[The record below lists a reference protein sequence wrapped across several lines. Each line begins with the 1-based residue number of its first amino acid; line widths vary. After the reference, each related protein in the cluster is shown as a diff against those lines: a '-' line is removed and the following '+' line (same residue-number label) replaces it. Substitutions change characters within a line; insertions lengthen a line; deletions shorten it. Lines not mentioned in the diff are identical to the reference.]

1 MLYFSNIGKR
11 SPLKG
16 GQDMADVST
25 SATATGKSPRRRLRR
40 WSIRVGLV
48 VTLWLAV
55 SWVVAYRLTRR
66 PRPMFAEPVPVV
78 AWAKIDE
85 HRLRTRDGEQIGAW
99 SIAGRDD
106 APSVLL
112 IHGNGG
118 SRWNCLGR
126 AELLAAKGYPV
137 LMISLRAHGDSTGEH
152 NDFGLGARH
161 DVIAAVEFL
170 EAARPGRPIVIMGTS
185 MGGAAALFA
194 SRELGH
200 RIGGYILESPY
211 RDLKTA
217 VWNRTDEALPIVLE
231 WIAYRGLVTVAPLV
245 LPEIERISP
254 LVAIEGIP
262 EDVPVLILAGEDD
275 RSARVAEARAL
286 FDRARSHADL
296 LIFPDAGHLQMM
308 ERDPGRY
315 RDAVIGLIGR
325 SGRR

>member
-1 MLYFSNIGKR
+1 
-11 SPLKG
+11 
-16 GQDMADVST
+16 
-25 SATATGKSPRRRLRR
+25 
-40 WSIRVGLV
+40 
-48 VTLWLAV
+48 
-55 SWVVAYRLTRR
+55 
-66 PRPMFAEPVPVV
+66 MFAEPVPAV

-85 HRLRTRDGEQIGAW
+85 HRLTTRDGERIGAW

-126 AELLAAKGYPV
+126 AEMLAAEGYPV
-137 LMISLRAHGDSTGEH
+137 LMISLRAHGDSTGDR
-152 NDFGLGARH
+152 NDFGMAARH

-170 EAARPGRPIVIMGTS
+170 EAARPGRPIVILGTS

-200 RIGGYILESPY
+200 RVGGYILESPY

-217 VWNRTDEALPIVLE
+217 VWNRTEESLPIGLE

-262 EDVPVLILAGEDD
+262 ADVPVLILAGEDD
-275 RSARVAEARAL
+275 RAARVNEARAL
-286 FDRARSHADL
+286 YDRVQSHAEL
-296 LIFPDAGHLQMM
+296 LIFPEAGHLQMM
-308 ERDPGRY
+308 ERDPPRY
-315 RDAVIGLIGR
+315 RNAVFRIIGR
-325 SGRR
+325 AGRR

>member
-1 MLYFSNIGKR
+1 VPRNIGRDK
-11 SPLKG
+11 SDGL
-16 GQDMADVST
+16 T
-25 SATATGKSPRRRLRR
+25 LATPSGTKSRRRLRR
-40 WSIRVGLV
+40 WSICLGLL
-48 VTLWLAV
+48 VTLWLVV

-66 PRPMFAEPVPVV
+66 LRPLFAEPVPAV

-85 HRLRTRDGEQIGAW
+85 HRLKTRDGEQIGAW

-106 APSVLL
+106 AASVLL

-126 AELLAAKGYPV
+126 AEVLAAKGYPV
-137 LMISLRAHGDSTGEH
+137 LMISLRAHGDSTGEF
-152 NDFGLGARH
+152 NDFGLAARD

-170 EAARPGRPIVIMGTS
+170 EKTRPGRPIVILGTS

-200 RIGGYILESPY
+200 RVGAYILESPY

-217 VWNRTDEALPIVLE
+217 VWNRMEEALPIGLE

-245 LPEIERISP
+245 LPKIDRISP

-262 EDVPVLILAGEDD
+262 DDVPVLILAGEDD
-275 RSARVAEARAL
+275 RSARVDEARAL
-286 FDRARSHADL
+286 FDRVRSHADL
-296 LIFPDAGHLQMM
+296 LIFPGAGHLQMI

-315 RDAVIGLIGR
+315 RDAVLRLIGR
-325 SGRR
+325 SKRR